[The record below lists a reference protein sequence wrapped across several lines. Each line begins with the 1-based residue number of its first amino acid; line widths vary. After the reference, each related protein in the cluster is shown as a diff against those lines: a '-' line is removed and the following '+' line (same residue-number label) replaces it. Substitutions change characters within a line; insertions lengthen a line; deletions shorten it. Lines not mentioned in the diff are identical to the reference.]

1 MNQTT
6 IVEQKTVPQTYRIFS
21 KAGMFQDYKA
31 CPQCGQNEF
40 PFKKGVCPRCCKQIG
55 EVQYV
60 KDPQE
65 YVESNYGDVKM
76 GIREVYQGL
85 DEK

>member
-1 MNQTT
+1 MNQITKK
-6 IVEQKTVPQTYRIFS
+6 QKRTVQTYRIFS
-21 KAGMFQDYKA
+21 KAGMFQDYRA

-40 PFKKGVCPRCCKQIG
+40 PFKKGVCPRCSRQIG
-55 EVQYV
+55 DVQYV

-76 GIREVYQGL
+76 EIKEDDG
-85 DEK
+85 KSN